1 MKNILFPLFLT
12 LVFAVPAFSQMMDKP
27 MVDCKDCYL
36 QKPGMSHFDRMGDM
50 MGMCLANAEK
60 LGLSD
65 EQIKKLTP
73 IHREMQKK
81 RARFMADLKIAELEQ
96 MDIMEVKDFDLEKAS
111 AAVKKIADIKT
122 AHHLD
127 MLKSMK
133 EVRSILTDEQ
143 FKQMKKMMHTKMDGA
158 KPEKVKKHRH

>member
-65 EQIKKLTP
+65 EQIKKLTYSSQDT
-73 IHREMQKK
+73 M
-81 RARFMADLKIAELEQ
+81 
-96 MDIMEVKDFDLEKAS
+96 
-111 AAVKKIADIKT
+111 
-122 AHHLD
+122 
-127 MLKSMK
+127 
-133 EVRSILTDEQ
+133 
-143 FKQMKKMMHTKMDGA
+143 
-158 KPEKVKKHRH
+158 